1 MIYENNSPVSEWLE
15 KNFKDE
21 LVWGFQTVE
30 YDEEFKEG
38 FIIIE
43 NEDQVSREEA
53 FEFVKK
59 VNYRIQKAIKENDP
73 VIDLDREFF
82 IAAVKQTEAFL
93 SNEKM
98 GKELQSEQLPY
109 GEYSFTHDFGG
120 DFALYIE
127 PKKEEKN
134 EKY

>member
-1 MIYENNSPVSEWLE
+1 MCENNSPVSEWLE

-43 NEDQVSREEA
+43 NEDQVSREDA

-59 VNYRIQKAIKENDP
+59 VNYRIQKAIKENDTI
-73 VIDLDREFF
+73 IDLDREFF

-98 GKELQSEQLPY
+98 GKALRGEQLPY

-120 DFALYIE
+120 DFSLYIE

>member
-1 MIYENNSPVSEWLE
+1 MKNENNSPINKWLE

-21 LVWGFQTVE
+21 LLWGFQTVE

-43 NEDQVSREEA
+43 NEDQVSREDA

-59 VNYRIQKAIKENDP
+59 VNYRIQKAINENDP
-73 VIDLDREFF
+73 IIDLDREFF
-82 IAAVKQTEAFL
+82 ITAVKQTEAFL

-127 PKKEEKN
+127 PKKEEK
-134 EKY
+134 